1 MENTYIEIEK
11 MINEYLIEY
20 EGKKTTYIET
30 VGASFSRSVLWAFI
44 YDHLAE
50 IGGWEEGSILY
61 HLNSDIEG
69 IIFGRLM
76 GSLRNVYND
85 QSEGEVFYELDQM
98 GSALYHLRALSV
110 LDFASWSRD
119 LVQKEVQRKQK
130 LGHFNQ
136 VEQIFES
143 FQEIMQKFSE

>member
-1 MENTYIEIEK
+1 MESTYREIEQ
-11 MINEYLIEY
+11 MINEYLSEY
-20 EGKKTTYIET
+20 EGEKTTYIET

-50 IGGWEEGSILY
+50 IGGWENGAILY

-76 GSLRNVYND
+76 GSLQNIYND
-85 QSEGEVFYELDQM
+85 QSDGEVFYELDQM

-110 LDFASWSRD
+110 LDFASWSRN
-119 LVQKEVQRKQK
+119 LIQQEVQRKQE

-136 VEQIFES
+136 VERIFER
-143 FQEIMQKFSE
+143 FQEILKKFSE